1 MPRLAA
7 NLSRTARWGPR
18 GADRSESVGRE
29 RRATDASL
37 GGRPS
42 GVARDRLA
50 RRIRTDVADV
60 RVRLEEAMLRSDAL
74 LATGQPER
82 AAAVLH
88 EQQALLAELRET
100 LSSSV
105 AAAMAEAEAEAVLAG
120 SPDGTTLFGDPA
132 GHEVPAPRRTF
143 RSTASALVS
152 AVAALAVLLVA
163 APPPPDTLAASD
175 RQDGAGLPDGAS
187 TVGAP
192 DAAEADLVAG
202 AEPGAGPTEIELR
215 RLFGTRAPSTSGG
228 DDGAGG
234 SGLSQLQALVDQFV
248 ATVVR
253 AAGGLTPATL
263 PILRIDDADPA
274 APPAR
279 SADAADGG
287 DLGTAGDEQPAPEPA
302 AAEDRRPEDGAEEPP
317 PAEDDPEEEPGVE
330 LPSADGNATVP
341 GLARS
346 E

>member
-1 MPRLAA
+1 M
-7 NLSRTARWGPR
+7 
-18 GADRSESVGRE
+18 
-29 RRATDASL
+29 
-37 GGRPS
+37 
-42 GVARDRLA
+42 ARDRLA

-60 RVRLEEAMLRSDAL
+60 RVRLEEATLRSDAL

-82 AAAVLH
+82 AAAVLQ

-100 LSSSV
+100 VSSSV

-163 APPPPDTLAASD
+163 APAPPPDTLAASD

-192 DAAEADLVAG
+192 DVAEADLVAG
-202 AEPGAGPTEIELR
+202 DEPGAGPTEIELR
-215 RLFGTRAPSTSGG
+215 RLFGARAPSTSGG
-228 DDGAGG
+228 NDGAGG
-234 SGLSQLQALVDQFV
+234 SGLSQFQALVDQFV

-263 PILRIDDADPA
+263 PILRIDDADRA

-279 SADAADGG
+279 SAGAADDG
-287 DLGTAGDEQPAPEPA
+287 DVGTAGDEQPATEP

-341 GLARS
+341 GLARP